1 MVQCSCKLQL
11 QCDEPPTVLFVSP
24 AISKAAAIVE
34 LAETISLVATSMDE
48 AQAEPRPQDLRLDQ
62 AVFGAAPVD
71 MDGVHAACLV
81 ALGPVLDSLQRLS
94 ATQGLLTAMHHTMG
108 KACSSFEQ
116 TRELAGVLA
125 SAASVQQV
133 DQLKSFLHSKVQLV
147 EDAEEC

>member
-1 MVQCSCKLQL
+1 M
-11 QCDEPPTVLFVSP
+11 
-24 AISKAAAIVE
+24 E
-34 LAETISLVATSMDE
+34 LAETISLVASSMGA

-71 MDGVHAACLV
+71 MDGVHTACLA

-94 ATQGLLTAMHHTMG
+94 ATQGLLTAMHRTMG
-108 KACSSFEQ
+108 SACSNFDHEQ

-133 DQLKSFLHSKVQLV
+133 DELKSFLHSKVQLV
-147 EDAEEC
+147 EDADEC